1 MTNPKR
7 WLTASRCFGAA
18 LLLALLAWP
27 LGMLWVL
34 SHEDYHPAPGSLD
47 YYLGLSSLVRGVPL
61 PAEGDAPEYYGSTGD
76 GPKPP
81 VSMVTLQVP
90 PEQAAATLSRL
101 QSYLQSRGLQPT
113 GPATREATDTAALQ
127 DWEYATPQ
135 RTEEV
140 VLRQV
145 ELTDTTARTGAAS
158 RRVTFS
164 VMHYD

>member
-1 MTNPKR
+1 MR
-7 WLTASRCFGAA
+7 WLTVSRCCGAA

-34 SHEDYHPAPGSLD
+34 SHEDYHPEPGSLD

-61 PAEGDAPEYYGSTGD
+61 PADGDAPQYYGSTGD

-90 PEQAAATLSRL
+90 PDQASATLVRL
-101 QSYLQSRGLQPT
+101 QAYLQTKGLQPT
-113 GPATREATDTAALQ
+113 GPFQHEATDTATLQ
-127 DWEYATPQ
+127 DWEYANPQ
-135 RTEEV
+135 RTQVV
-140 VLRQV
+140 VLRQMV
-145 ELTDTTARTGAAS
+145 PAHATARTAGAS

-164 VMHYD
+164 VVHYD

>member
-1 MTNPKR
+1 MR
-7 WLTASRCFGAA
+7 WLTVSRCFGAA

-34 SHEDYHPAPGSLD
+34 SHEDYHPEPGTLD

-76 GPKPP
+76 GPKQP

-90 PEQAAATLSRL
+90 PEQAAATLAQL
-101 QSYLQSRGLQPT
+101 QAYLQARGLQPT
-113 GPATREATDTAALQ
+113 GPAMREATDTATLQ

-135 RTEEV
+135 RTEVV

-145 ELTDTTARTGAAS
+145 EPTHPAAHTGAAS
-158 RRVTFS
+158 RRVTLS

>member
-1 MTNPKR
+1 MR
-7 WLTASRCFGAA
+7 WLTVSRCFGAA

-34 SHEDYHPAPGSLD
+34 SHEDYHPEPGTLD

-61 PAEGDAPEYYGSTGD
+61 PADGDAPEYYGSTGD
-76 GPKPP
+76 GPKQP

-90 PEQAAATLSRL
+90 PEQASATLARL
-101 QSYLQSRGLQPT
+101 QAYLQTKGLQPT
-113 GPATREATDTAALQ
+113 GPFKYEATDTATLQ
-127 DWEYATPQ
+127 DWEYANPQ
-135 RTEEV
+135 RTEVV

-145 ELTDTTARTGAAS
+145 VPAHPTAPTDGAS
-158 RRVTFS
+158 RKVTFS

>member
-1 MTNPKR
+1 MR
-7 WLTASRCFGAA
+7 WLTVSRCFGAA

-34 SHEDYHPAPGSLD
+34 SHEDYHPEPGTLD

-61 PAEGDAPEYYGSTGD
+61 PANGDAPEYYGSTGD
-76 GPKPP
+76 GPKQP

-90 PEQAAATLSRL
+90 PEQASATLARL
-101 QSYLQSRGLQPT
+101 QAYLQTKGLQPT
-113 GPATREATDTAALQ
+113 GPFKHEATDTATLQ
-127 DWEYATPQ
+127 DWEYANPQ
-135 RTEEV
+135 RTEVV

-145 ELTDTTARTGAAS
+145 VPAHPTARTDGAS

>member
-1 MTNPKR
+1 MR
-7 WLTASRCFGAA
+7 WLTVSRCFGAA

-34 SHEDYHPAPGSLD
+34 SHEDYHPEPGTLD

-61 PAEGDAPEYYGSTGD
+61 PADGDAPQYYGSTGD

-90 PEQAAATLSRL
+90 PDQASATLARL
-101 QSYLQSRGLQPT
+101 QAYLQTKGLQST
-113 GPATREATDTAALQ
+113 GPFKHEATDTATLQ
-127 DWEYATPQ
+127 DWEYANPQ
-135 RTEEV
+135 RTEVV

-145 ELTDTTARTGAAS
+145 VPAQATARTDGAS

-164 VMHYD
+164 VVHYD